1 MTKYSNDYLGNHI
14 VEIDDTDYLVQGNIN
29 DELTMFRPV
38 SELLE
43 CERDNV
49 NKILGEME

>member
-1 MTKYSNDYLGNHI
+1 VIYNSEYCSI
-14 VEIDDTDYLVQGNIN
+14 VEVDDTEYLVQGKVK

-38 SELLE
+38 TELLE

-49 NKILGEME
+49 QKMAGELE